1 MTDKLKCPFCGEELA
16 PHIDEWKSIRKLF
29 ICNNTGCFCWGQPM
43 LLEIWQVLIDGKKA
57 QDSLKEISRLNQ
69 YIRKEL
75 AHQIPEEASKADNSI
90 YTITFEIAKEC
101 RKGLRAACHNYQRAK
116 KALEGK

>member
-43 LLEIWQVLIDGKKA
+43 LLEIWQALIDGKRA
-57 QDSLKEISRLNQ
+57 QDAIQKIKDIVYPALDREFYS
-69 YIRKEL
+69 EL
-75 AHQIPEEASKADNSI
+75 RDDMLDIGRIIVSVEKQE
-90 YTITFEIAKEC
+90 
-101 RKGLRAACHNYQRAK
+101 
-116 KALEGK
+116 